1 MTKLFSLFQVVVVW
15 VPLGCSLDW
24 FGAYA
29 MVWFGLPLPELWVW
43 YYVVGVLVD
52 QYVKVWF
59 GMVSLCPGCGLSY
72 IWVVCLLASVFV
84 CCGLMP
90 LSYF

>member
-1 MTKLFSLFQVVVVW
+1 MW

-29 MVWFGLPLPELWVW
+29 LVWFGLPLPELWVW

-52 QYVKVWF
+52 QYVRSGLEWF
-59 GMVSLCPGCGLSY
+59 PFARGVGLVISGWY
-72 IWVVCLLASVFV
+72 AYWILFMFV
-84 CCGLMP
+84 AG
-90 LSYF
+90 